1 MSNPAPTLDFTLRHD
16 AWGRLVLIDAMGREH
31 VGVEPV
37 RDFPISDPKHW
48 ISLVSAEGKELACVE
63 EPEKLPPDVRKVLED
78 DLARREFVPV
88 IHTIER
94 ITSTD
99 PTEWTVTTDRGPTK
113 FVVKS
118 DDDIRRL
125 GRHRALVV
133 DAYGIRYFIA
143 DTKKLDA
150 PSRKLLERYL

>member
-1 MSNPAPTLDFTLRHD
+1 MSDHAPPADFTLRHD
-16 AWGRLVLIDAMGREH
+16 AWGRLVFVDDAGREH

-48 ISLVSAEGKELACVE
+48 ISLVSAEGKELACVA
-63 EPEKLPPDVRKVLED
+63 EPEKLSPDVRKVLEE

-88 IHTIER
+88 IQSIER
-94 ITSTD
+94 ITSAD

-113 FVVKS
+113 FVVKG

-133 DAYGIRYFIA
+133 DAYGIRYFIP

-150 PSRKLLERYL
+150 ASRKLLERYL

>member
-1 MSNPAPTLDFTLRHD
+1 MDFTLRHD
-16 AWGRLVLIDAMGREH
+16 AWGRLVLIDATGREH

-88 IHTIER
+88 IQTIER